1 MESVEEVGYKIVD
14 LVGDGRRF
22 VGPATSPS
30 LGCAGY
36 WFVFSLG
43 LGYDAKKIM
52 RRKGRA
58 GTEATVATGYEVA
71 SIVLPHKTVSH
82 HTTLGVDEG
91 DHGAHGGKGVGI
103 GALDMKDIARA

>member
-52 RRKGRA
+52 RRKGRV

-82 HTTLGVDEG
+82 HTTLGVDEVTTEPT
-91 DHGAHGGKGVGI
+91 GGRAS
-103 GALDMKDIARA
+103 ALGRWI